1 VWPQREAWYPVSGRG
16 ERARGARRVGTMC
29 SKGVLGTMCRNMAG
43 TQGARRGD
51 PHRRLRGEIS
61 AEIDEILDE
70 IDDVGPR
77 VRPLAGSSAKNLA
90 RFGPQATSRNLTTW
104 GPGGQFVK

>member
-1 VWPQREAWYPVSGRG
+1 MWQQLEAWHPVSGRG
-16 ERARGARRVGTMC
+16 GRAWGARCVGTMC

-43 TQGARRGD
+43 TEDARRGV
-51 PHRRLRGEIS
+51 PHRRLRGSIS

-70 IDDVGPR
+70 IDDVGPS
-77 VRPLAGSSAKNLA
+77 VRPLAGSSVKNLA
-90 RFGPQATSRNLTTW
+90 RFGPQAGSRNLTTW